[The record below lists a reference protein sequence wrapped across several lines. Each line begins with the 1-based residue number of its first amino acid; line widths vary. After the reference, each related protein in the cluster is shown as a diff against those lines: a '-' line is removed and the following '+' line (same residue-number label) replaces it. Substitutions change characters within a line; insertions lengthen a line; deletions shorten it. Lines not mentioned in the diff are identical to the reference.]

1 MRYTCDKCKFDVATK
16 SSLKKHIERKHES
29 VKYPCD
35 KLKYLAPKAIHLR
48 VHVQN
53 KRESDRYL

>member
-1 MRYTCDKCKFDVATK
+1 MRYPCDKCEFAVATK
-16 SSLKKHIERKHES
+16 RSLKKHIERKHER

-53 KRESDRYL
+53 KRESVRYL